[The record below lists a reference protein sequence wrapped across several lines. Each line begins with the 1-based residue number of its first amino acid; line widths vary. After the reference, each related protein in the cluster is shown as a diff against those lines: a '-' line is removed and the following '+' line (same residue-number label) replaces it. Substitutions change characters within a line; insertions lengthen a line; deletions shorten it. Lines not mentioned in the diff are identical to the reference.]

1 MIMTTNYDQMI
12 TLYQVQNLLF
22 NHDIDGINDIST
34 GSCFA
39 DDFNVIRI
47 DQKFNLVDVREWL
60 GY

>member
-1 MIMTTNYDQMI
+1 MTTNYDQMI

-34 GSCFA
+34 GSRFA